1 MNERVAETRDVTLLE
16 LLDRIVDHGVVL
28 SGDVRISV
36 ADVDLMYLGLRLIL
50 TSIERAEEL
59 GVMPPML
66 REGEEPR

>member
-1 MNERVAETRDVTLLE
+1 MNESVAEARDVTLLE

-28 SGDVRISV
+28 AGDVRISV
-36 ADVDLMYLGLRLIL
+36 ADVDLLYLGLRVIL

-66 REGEEPR
+66 RDNGNSQ

>member
-1 MNERVAETRDVTLLE
+1 MNESVASSRDVTLLE

-28 SGDVRISV
+28 AGDVRISV

-59 GVMPPML
+59 GVMPRML
-66 REGEEPR
+66 REDETQQ